1 MPSLSLKASVN
12 YPVILSSGGGY
23 TPNYPPYDPTG
34 QFAGLVGWYDSSV
47 ASSVIKNGSNKVSAW
62 KQLYT
67 GDTQGAFLMGDLIQ
81 NTAANA
87 PIYVSN
93 QIYGTTVNK
102 KGILYTDTSQNIT
115 ASIPSQVNLRQV
127 SIFMVTNQDIG
138 TGVLNSVF
146 ELEDSQQNNIIDFR
160 KSVNSPYLYTT
171 TNSQSC
177 SYEDF
182 YLIKNMFGYV
192 IDGTRGQHIASRSI
206 GTSTTLYTTTT
217 GLSTYGA
224 SFGESPFNIGS
235 TNFPWDMLYLGQ
247 QYSLGTLGSIAE
259 IIVYNNV
266 VSESAFDAIFNYFQT
281 KWF

>member
-1 MPSLSLKASVN
+1 
-12 YPVILSSGGGY
+12 
-23 TPNYPPYDPTG
+23 
-34 QFAGLVGWYDSSV
+34 V